1 MTGTGRRVALVTG
14 GAGGIGF
21 ATCESL
27 ARDGFDVVVAD
38 LREEAARSAASS
50 LPGDPLGLGVDVAD
64 EQSVDSAVGA
74 VVDRYG
80 RLDVLVNN
88 AGVLRDNLVH
98 KMSVDDWSTVL
109 DVHLR
114 GAFLMSRAAQR
125 VMVPAGTGRIVS
137 LSSIAATGN
146 RGQANYSAA
155 KAGIVG
161 LTKTLALEL
170 GRFGIT
176 VNAVAP
182 GFIGT
187 EMTDATAR
195 RVGVEPEEYR
205 ESTARITPMRRVGT
219 PSDVAAAIAF
229 LASDDA
235 SFITG
240 QVLTVDG
247 GLDL

>member
-1 MTGTGRRVALVTG
+1 
-14 GAGGIGF
+14 
-21 ATCESL
+21 
-27 ARDGFDVVVAD
+27 
-38 LREEAARSAASS
+38 
-50 LPGDPLGLGVDVAD
+50 
-64 EQSVDSAVGA
+64 
-74 VVDRYG
+74 
-80 RLDVLVNN
+80 
-88 AGVLRDNLVH
+88 
-98 KMSVDDWSTVL
+98 
-109 DVHLR
+109 
-114 GAFLMSRAAQR
+114 
-125 VMVPAGTGRIVS
+125 MVPAGAGRIVS

-182 GFIGT
+182 GFIAT

-205 ESTARITPMRRVGT
+205 ESTARITPMGRVGT